1 MSSRLSLPDWYID
14 RSNGM
19 SCWGLP
25 PPKMVPCNLFCSNAN
40 SDRFNVASVS
50 DAAHR
55 GNDAR
60 TAFGCDGDILIEVR
74 AVGPTD
80 GDDDL
85 ASHSAG
91 SDFCDRHQC
100 GVDVGISVCGTEFEC
115 LIALPFDR
123 VDGKDPMR
131 TTVHCAEHRCCTY
144 AAYADDDNIVT
155 GSNLSRSRRRSESRC
170 HTAADE
176 RRNLK
181 RYRGVDLHQ

>member
-40 SDRFNVASVS
+40 SDRF
-50 DAAHR
+50 
-55 GNDAR
+55 
-60 TAFGCDGDILIEVR
+60 
-74 AVGPTD
+74 GPTD
-80 GDDDL
+80 SDDHL

-91 SDFCDRHQC
+91 SDLCDRHQC
-100 GVDVGISVCGTEFEC
+100 GVDVRISVCGTEFEC
-115 LIALPFDR
+115 LVALPFDR

-131 TTVHCAEHRCCTY
+131 TAMDRAEHSCCTH

-170 HTAADE
+170 HTTADE
-176 RRNLK
+176 RRDLK
-181 RYRGVDLHQ
+181 RYRGVDLH